1 MMSTRATTTLP
12 WAWPLVLLAGML
24 IGLLGWLPWLGA
36 GWVPKLQAFAL
47 WMLVLPAAACL
58 VALLRRRWVLAA
70 LLLGCLLSGVA
81 ASFNPAM
88 SRSTAGASGESLTVM
103 SFNTL
108 KAGAEPDELAEAIRQ
123 RDPDIL
129 VLVETSEPLHAALA
143 QRGAMND
150 LGYRTAQAPAG
161 GERDTVIFSRYRLTE
176 RTEELS
182 AKDTGWYSLP
192 VADVQTPQ
200 GPVTVAGIHIYPPL
214 NNAARWA
221 QGLAALEDW
230 AQSHRG
236 GPVILA
242 GDFNSVRAH
251 PQYRSATAGFLES
264 SGRWPDVSWP
274 AGRRFPPLVEIDHIL
289 ASQAHV
295 ADFQTQSIGGSDHL
309 GVVAELMVDP

>member
-1 MMSTRATTTLP
+1 MARRRMDS
-12 WAWPLVLLAGML
+12 
-24 IGLLGWLPWLGA
+24 
-36 GWVPKLQAFAL
+36 KLQAFAL

-58 VALLRRRWVLAA
+58 VALLRRRWVLGA
-70 LLLGCLLSGVA
+70 LLLGCLLAGTA
-81 ASFNPAM
+81 ASFNSAM
-88 SRSTAGASGESLTVM
+88 PRATAGPSAETLTVM

-108 KAGAEPDELAEAIRQ
+108 KAGADPDELAEVIRQ
-123 RDPDIL
+123 RNPDIL

-143 QRGAMND
+143 QRGAMNE
-150 LGYRTAQAPAG
+150 LEYRTGLAPAG

-176 RTEELS
+176 RTAELS

-192 VADVQTPQ
+192 VAEVLTPQ

-214 NNAARWA
+214 NDAARWA
-221 QGLAALEDW
+221 HGLAALDDW
-230 AQSHRG
+230 AQSYHG
-236 GPVILA
+236 TPVILA

-289 ASQAHV
+289 ASDAHV
-295 ADFQTQSIGGSDHL
+295 ADFETQSIRGSDHL
-309 GVVAELMVDP
+309 GVVAELMVNP